1 MDKNEIIDLYKRAF
15 PQSDHEADAGYI
27 LSDGTLIDAT
37 SKIPYYCHGK
47 ELCAEPLLSEWRTQ
61 HPELPNS
68 NRMAVDIIMNE
79 IGGIEFTI
87 DNCHIQSVRLPSK
100 PITAEQRGPLSEIV
114 AKTLERG
121 LIRVETL
128 GTGEFAEYDAKDYS
142 AEDVM
147 REIEARNL

>member
-1 MDKNEIIDLYKRAF
+1 MDKNEITDLYKEAF
-15 PQSDHEADAGYI
+15 PQTDHEVDAGYI
-27 LSDGTLIDAT
+27 LEDGTIVDAT
-37 SKIPYYCHGK
+37 SKINCYCHGK
-47 ELCAEPLLSEWRTQ
+47 ELYAEPSLAEWRMR

-68 NRMAVDIIMNE
+68 NRMAVDTIMDE

-114 AKTLERG
+114 AKILERG
-121 LIRVETL
+121 FIRVETL
-128 GTGEFAEYDAKDYS
+128 GTGEYAEYDAKDHS